1 MQVWISE
8 SPDQMLADFSASLI
22 RTESFVM
29 GKFNG
34 KNFSP
39 IKSKSWDLHRR
50 VRDLFFDEIEPP
62 ILRPQFLRGE
72 TKGFQEGAPG
82 EEIKKFYNKYGDL
95 FSPMGSSCELSV
107 WMLEMREISKAV
119 DVIDR
124 KVGMTD
130 QEFKVL
136 INEKIGNY
144 AMPEFITKKS
154 DTQMVHLAIRP
165 LSLAGFIWAL
175 IARDHFDGIPYSPCP
190 GFELC
195 GREVPSRTPTG
206 KKPKFCSS
214 ACQKRIARHRRENR
228 EPWRDKEE
236 RQRYEEQLKIAV
248 LAGRLAREELKYG
261 QPDETSLTPQEAFNR
276 ALWGA
281 GR

>member
-8 SPDQMLADFSASLI
+8 TPEQKLADFSASLI
-22 RTESFVM
+22 RTDSFVM

-34 KNFSP
+34 KNFLP
-39 IKSKSWDLHRR
+39 LKSKSWDLHRR
-50 VRDLFFDEIEPP
+50 IRDLFFDEIEPP
-62 ILRPQFLRGE
+62 VLRPQFMRGE
-72 TKGFQEGAPG
+72 TKGFKEGTSG
-82 EEIKKFYNKYGDL
+82 EEVKKFYNKYGDL

-119 DVIDR
+119 DVVDR
-124 KVGMTD
+124 KIGMTD
-130 QEFKVL
+130 REFKVL

-154 DTQMVHLAIRP
+154 DTKMVHLAIRP
-165 LSLAGFIWAL
+165 LCLAGFIWSL
-175 IARDHFDGIPYSPCP
+175 IARDYFDSIIYSPCP
-190 GFELC
+190 GFEFC

-206 KKPKFCSS
+206 KKPKFCSA

-228 EPWRDKEE
+228 DPWRNKEE
-236 RQRYEEQLKIAV
+236 RQRYEEQLRTAV
-248 LAGRLAREELKYG
+248 LAARMAREEFKYG
-261 QPDETSLTPQEAFNR
+261 QPDETSLTPREAFSR
-276 ALWGA
+276 AMWGA